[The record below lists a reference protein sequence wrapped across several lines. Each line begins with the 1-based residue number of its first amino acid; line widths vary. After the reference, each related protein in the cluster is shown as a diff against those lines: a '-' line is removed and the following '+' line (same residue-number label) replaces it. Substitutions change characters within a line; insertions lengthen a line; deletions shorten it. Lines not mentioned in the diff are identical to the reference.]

1 MDLIQSYDGEAVS
14 SSPDSSP
21 PGILK
26 PQSSAPEIYGY
37 AVDYYFRVELRWRR
51 GSKTTAFLFIYISP
65 RAREQK
71 WRTIEKKGGA

>member
-26 PQSSAPEIYGY
+26 PQSSALGVRYGC
-37 AVDYYFRVELRWRR
+37 AVDYSFRIELRWRR
-51 GSKTTAFLFIYISP
+51 GSKTTAFLFIYIP
-65 RAREQK
+65 
-71 WRTIEKKGGA
+71 